1 MSKDLPKVISSGSI
15 NIMGKELK
23 FHNLNNGK
31 RIIEEQSLYDFL
43 EILNSNFPIEEE
55 KIKDLAKIIK
65 GND

>member
-1 MSKDLPKVISSGSI
+1 
-15 NIMGKELK
+15 MGKELK